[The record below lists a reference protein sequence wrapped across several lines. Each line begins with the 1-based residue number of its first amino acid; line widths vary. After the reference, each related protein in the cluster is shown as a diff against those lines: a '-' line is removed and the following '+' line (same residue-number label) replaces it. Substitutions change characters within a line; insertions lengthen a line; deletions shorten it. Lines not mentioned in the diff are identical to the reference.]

1 MTSATATYTRF
12 LRYDGEYDP
21 KATAARFHV
30 TEDDLRRWELLLEFG
45 KNHDLAYLEGWD
57 NRCEFLEESDEGP
70 FVCDLNLGVS
80 DFSQEASRFVV
91 MVSQQAVKF
100 TGYEK
105 HAGSESEWST
115 DMVKL
120 ADIAQDLGVAS
131 GSIGAE
137 GAIPINADH
146 EKAQRYFEENLAEVP
161 PVPCDFR
168 LGDTV
173 TVTNAYGIEIPGVKI
188 LGFAREI
195 DPDFRPEAFIY
206 LVWDCYWF
214 SVSPD
219 KLKLESRQG
228 QGADGEASS
237 ASTAPLQEPI
247 AVTHW
252 LIDSLLLSPFGP
264 DDIESAEQALIEAC
278 DELVFRNIGTT
289 KSISDGINNLGLQ
302 AQIGALLACGAYGEL
317 SLNAFVEDIS
327 TEIDALK
334 TLPIEFN
341 EWKDKALSELI
352 QRIAQDEA
360 DAMSNIGLRSTPEE
374 LVRQAAIDLGL
385 SSKPYAELR
394 AIAEYRGLM
403 FVK

>member
-1 MTSATATYTRF
+1 MTSSTATYTRF

-30 TEDDLRRWELLLEFG
+30 TEEDLRRWELLLELG
-45 KNHDLAYLEGWD
+45 KKHDLAYLEAWD
-57 NRCEFLEESDEGP
+57 DRCEFLDESVEDH
-70 FVCDLNLGVS
+70 FVSDLNLAVC

-115 DMVKL
+115 DVIKL
-120 ADIAQDLGVAS
+120 ADIARDLSEAS
-131 GSIGAE
+131 GSSGAE
-137 GAIPINADH
+137 DSIQINADL
-146 EKAQRYFEENLAEVP
+146 EKARRFFDENLAEVA
-161 PVPCDFR
+161 PVPCDFS

-219 KLKLESRQG
+219 KLKLESRNVRQDPQG
-228 QGADGEASS
+228 KASS
-237 ASTAPLQEPI
+237 ASAARVQEPV
-247 AVTHW
+247 AVAHW

-264 DDIESAEQALIEAC
+264 DDCESAEQVLIEAC

-289 KSISDGINNLGLQ
+289 KSISDGINNLGLK
-302 AQIGALLACGAYGEL
+302 AQIGALLTCGAYGV
-317 SLNAFVEDIS
+317 SPFNAFVEDP
-327 TEIDALK
+327 EF
-334 TLPIEFN
+334 IE
-341 EWKDKALSELI
+341 
-352 QRIAQDEA
+352 
-360 DAMSNIGLRSTPEE
+360 
-374 LVRQAAIDLGL
+374 
-385 SSKPYAELR
+385 
-394 AIAEYRGLM
+394 
-403 FVK
+403 

>member
-1 MTSATATYTRF
+1 MKSATATYTRF

-21 KATAARFHV
+21 KATTARFHV

-45 KNHDLAYLEGWD
+45 QSHDLAYLEGWD

-70 FVCDLNLGVS
+70 FVCDLNLAAC

-137 GAIPINADH
+137 GSIPINADH

-173 TVTNAYGIEIPGVKI
+173 TVTNAYDIEIPGVKI

-206 LVWDCYWF
+206 LDWDCYWF

-219 KLKLESRQG
+219 KLKLESRQSL
-228 QGADGEASS
+228 GAEGEESS
-237 ASTAPLQEPI
+237 ASTAPPLEPI
-247 AVTHW
+247 AVAHW
-252 LIDSLLLSPFGP
+252 LIDSLILSPFGP
-264 DDIESAEQALIEAC
+264 DDIEEAEEALIEAC
-278 DELVFRNIGTT
+278 DELVFRNIGTA
-289 KSISDGINNLGLQ
+289 KSTSDGINNQGLE
-302 AQIGALLACGAYGEL
+302 AQINALLRCSAYGERPL
-317 SLNAFVEDIS
+317 AALVAEIS

-334 TLPIEFN
+334 VEPIPFN
-341 EWKDKALSELI
+341 EWLEKAHSELI
-352 QRIAQDEA
+352 QRIARDEA
-360 DAMSNIGLRSTPEE
+360 DVMSNIVLRSTPEE
-374 LVRQAAIDLGL
+374 LVRQAAVNLGL
-385 SSKPYAELR
+385 LSKPYSVVR
-394 AIAEYRGLM
+394 AIAVERGFM
-403 FVK
+403 EG

>member
-1 MTSATATYTRF
+1 MTSATYTKSVTFSDNNNIEAEVVRF
-12 LRYDGEYDP
+12 NVTERDLRY
-21 KATAARFHV
+21 
-30 TEDDLRRWELLLEFG
+30 WELLLDLG
-45 KNHDLAYLEGWD
+45 KKHDLAYLEAWD
-57 NRCEFLEESDEGP
+57 HRCEFLA
-70 FVCDLNLGVS
+70 VS
-80 DFSQEASRFVV
+80 DGDDGEGDPEFVEYILRQEASRLVV
-91 MVSQQAVKF
+91 MVSQQAIKF
-100 TGYEK
+100 TGYAK
-105 HAGSESEWST
+105 HAGSEWST

-120 ADIAQDLGVAS
+120 ADIAQDLGEAS

-137 GAIPINADH
+137 GSIPINADH

-173 TVTNAYGIEIPGVKI
+173 TVTNAYDIEIPGVKI

-195 DPDFRPEAFIY
+195 NPDFRPEAFIY

-237 ASTAPLQEPI
+237 TTTAPLQEPI
-247 AVTHW
+247 AVAHW

-289 KSISDGINNLGLQ
+289 KSISEGINNLGLQ
-302 AQIGALLACGAYGEL
+302 AQIGALLTSAYGEL
-317 SLNAFVEDIS
+317 PLNAFVEDIS
-327 TEIDALK
+327 AEIDALK
-334 TLPIEFN
+334 ALPIEFK
-341 EWKDKALSELI
+341 EWKEKARSELI

-360 DAMSNIGLRSTPEE
+360 DAMSNIGMRSIPEE